1 MARLSGD
8 YSPDDLVRAFQGNFS
23 CQSVTRNS
31 RGTPLPESE
40 RHIRLEYYFIRAEI
54 YNDRIAIYKSD
65 STDWSQKLTKIGELP
80 FRSSK
85 E

>member
-1 MARLSGD
+1 MARLSGE
-8 YSPDDLVRAFQGNFS
+8 YSVDELVRAFQGNFS

-40 RHIRLEYYFIRAEI
+40 RHIRLEYFFIRAEI
-54 YNDRIAIYKSD
+54 YKDHITVYKSD
-65 STDWSQKLTKIGELP
+65 STDGTQKLTKLGELQ
-80 FRSSK
+80 FRSAK

>member
-23 CQSVTRNS
+23 CQSVTRN
-31 RGTPLPESE
+31 TPLPESE

-54 YNDRIAIYKSD
+54 YKDRIAIYKSD
-65 STDWSQKLTKIGELP
+65 STDGSQKLTKIGELQ